1 MVIFQKKQAVRPT
14 SIQKALMS
22 DSDKERPEN
31 SSTKPAE
38 AEDES
43 IIDLV
48 DEIEDQS
55 APDALPALD
64 PQLIS
69 IAEALDA
76 QRLPSTPLPDLE
88 QLDFEEEEEQPERE
102 RLPGEAAIL
111 ETDAPSLNESMDWL
125 LDPVAEDSSD
135 GRDKPPAAA
144 SAAPLE
150 KIAFDEPSPETKQI
164 LEEMSPPFTA
174 ADAGDGDDDIELI
187 EIEEDEPDNGLL
199 WLDDLDLDKI
209 PAATKRPVDG
219 LPLASPLSDTDADLF
234 PETTAADVFAANM
247 ASGEMVSDRASAA
260 APSPAEGLIPAVA
273 ALATPVAAAAA
284 LPSSAELPIAEAASL
299 SAEQIEAAV
308 ERLIERKL
316 GGTLESIVVR
326 AVETAVAKEIQR
338 LKLLLLEYDP
348 DDRIS

>member
-1 MVIFQKKQAVRPT
+1 
-14 SIQKALMS
+14 MS

-48 DEIEDQS
+48 DEVEEPS
-55 APDALPALD
+55 ATDSLPALE

-76 QRLPSTPLPDLE
+76 QRPPSTPLPDIE
-88 QLDFEEEEEQPERE
+88 KLDFEEEEEHPERDG
-102 RLPGEAAIL
+102 LYGKASIL

-125 LDPVAEDSSD
+125 LDSVAGHSSD
-135 GRDKPPAAA
+135 DRDKPPAEA
-144 SAAPLE
+144 SGAPLE
-150 KIAFDEPSPETKQI
+150 EIAFDELTPEAKPI
-164 LEEMSPPFTA
+164 FEEMSPALTA
-174 ADAGDGDDDIELI
+174 ADAGDEDDDIELI
-187 EIEEDEPDNGLL
+187 EIEEDVPDNGLL
-199 WLDDLDLDKI
+199 WLDDLDLDKT
-209 PAATKRPVDG
+209 PAATNGPVDA
-219 LPLASPLSDTDADLF
+219 LPLESPLSDTDADLF

-247 ASGEMVSDRASAA
+247 ASGGMLSDRASAV
-260 APSPAEGLIPAVA
+260 PSPAEGIIPAVA
-273 ALATPVAAAAA
+273 ALATPVAAAATQ
-284 LPSSAELPIAEAASL
+284 PSSEVPPTAEGALL
-299 SAEQIEAAV
+299 STEQIEAAI

-316 GGTLESIVVR
+316 GGTFETIVLR